1 MRENKGG
8 RGGERERDPSFPIT
22 SMFNNKIK
30 FLDLKHAGKFGYC
43 FLDI

>member
-8 RGGERERDPSFPIT
+8 RGGERERDPSFPIS

-30 FLDLKHAGKFGYC
+30 FLDLKHAGEFAA
-43 FLDI
+43 F

>member
-8 RGGERERDPSFPIT
+8 RGGKERDPSFPIT